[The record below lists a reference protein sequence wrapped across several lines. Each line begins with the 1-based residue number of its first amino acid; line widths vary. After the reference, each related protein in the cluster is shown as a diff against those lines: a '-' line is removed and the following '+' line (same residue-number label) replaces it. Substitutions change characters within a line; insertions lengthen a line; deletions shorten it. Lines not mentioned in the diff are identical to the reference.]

1 MRLKWIA
8 ALLIVHIAIAHSQ
21 NNSATRIEAAFQK
34 FWAAGSPAE
43 ATRMASGVAKS
54 GVTFDEAFRRL
65 KLGRTYKPQSSGVA
79 MLMNRTS
86 DGTEHYYAVNVPAA
100 YDPARPYQVRFQLHG
115 GVGATSDSRPRNSG
129 EIGALAGVEQ
139 FYVVPFAWEAAPWWS
154 EDQVLNLTTIVDT
167 LKRSYN
173 IDENRVVVSG
183 VSDGGTGAYYVGM
196 FETTAFASF
205 LPLNGFIMVLSD
217 NEIDDGRLFPHNLV
231 NKPLFVINGGLDR
244 LYPTSAVEPFT
255 KHLIAKG
262 VDITY
267 HPRPEAGHNTAWWPE
282 EKAPFEKF
290 VADHPRNPHPEK
302 LSWETAD
309 FAHNRAHWLVI
320 DQFGKDLD
328 AVTSMADVNVVGKFE
343 PLAKLDSNFGSLFT
357 RTRPS
362 GRVDVMR
369 AGNNIQA
376 TTKGVAAFTLLLSPD
391 VFDLTKPIK
400 VTANGRAVFDG
411 LVERKLETLLKWAAR
426 DNDRTMLYAA
436 ELKIKL

>member
-1 MRLKWIA
+1 
-8 ALLIVHIAIAHSQ
+8 
-21 NNSATRIEAAFQK
+21 
-34 FWAAGSPAE
+34 
-43 ATRMASGVAKS
+43 
-54 GVTFDEAFRRL
+54 
-65 KLGRTYKPQSSGVA
+65 VA